1 MIKIKGTKEQIRN
14 MPRHFININLGVISY
29 FDIYFSGI
37 SSFTFSK
44 NGQGFYLQ
52 SASEY
57 ARVTL
62 SARYVTE
69 PTCSLELKEGMRV
82 VVEDEPEPE
91 TQEAAQTEDN
101 TEYVVTVHSES
112 ANVTNLFIHPQ

>member
-1 MIKIKGTKEQIRN
+1 

-62 SARYVTE
+62 SARYATE

-112 ANVTNLFIHPQ
+112 TNVTNLFIHSK

>member
-1 MIKIKGTKEQIRN
+1 M
-14 MPRHFININLGVISY
+14 
-29 FDIYFSGI
+29 IYFSGI

-62 SARYVTE
+62 SARCATE

-91 TQEAAQTEDN
+91 TQEAAQTEGN
-101 TEYVVTVHSES
+101 TEYVVTVHSVS
-112 ANVTNLFIHPQ
+112 ANVTNLFIYPK